1 MPNILILG
9 AGGIGLPIASA
20 LKHEEYNLVL
30 SDYSEEAIGKAKE
43 YFFNRKFDSECSL
56 DFHVG
61 DAISYLNDNKE
72 DFSIVVS
79 ALPYHMNK
87 EIAHLCIP
95 EGTPYVDLGGH
106 VDTTHCIRELAE
118 GYGCAPV
125 ASDQGLAPG
134 LVNIVA
140 EQAFEAVN
148 PEKRYR
154 QTKIKMAVGG
164 LPENRGLNPLDYIVT
179 WSVDGLINE
188 YEGEAEVLLGAE
200 RKKVPTLTGLETMT
214 VDGDELE
221 AFYTSGGSAHTIQS
235 MWDKGSSYPIPD
247 VTYKTLRYPGHM
259 EIVKWLMEQVE
270 FRRLD
275 MMDLFRY
282 GCPANEEK
290 DIVKFYVNAT
300 NGNLSYT
307 REHTFYASEDF
318 SAMQRATA
326 YSAAAAIQTMY
337 INMNLASLAAE
348 TESLALN
355 YSYFNRE
362 CFHERFRDAL
372 NRDRPEKEKEWSVR

>member
-1 MPNILILG
+1 MPKILILG

-20 LKHEEYNLVL
+20 LKREEYNLVL
-30 SDYSEEAIGKAKE
+30 SDYSQIAIDKAKE
-43 YFFNRKFDSECSL
+43 YFFNMMFDTQCSL

-61 DAISYLNDNKE
+61 DATEYLNDNKE
-72 DFSIVVS
+72 SFDIVVS

-87 EIAHLCIP
+87 KIAQLCIP
-95 EGTPYVDLGGH
+95 EGISYVDLGGH
-106 VDTTHCIRELAE
+106 VETTHFIRELAE
-118 GYGCAPV
+118 SYGSAPV

-134 LVNIVA
+134 LVNICA
-140 EQAFEAVN
+140 EEAFEAVKEN
-148 PEKRYR
+148 KYR
-154 QTKIKMAVGG
+154 SAKIKMAVGG

-188 YEGEAEVLLGAE
+188 YEGEAEILEGAE
-200 RKKVPTLTGLETMT
+200 RKRVPTLTGLETMT

-221 AFYTSGGSAHTIQS
+221 AFYTSGGSAHTIES
-235 MWDKGSSYPIPD
+235 MFNQTSRPIPD

-259 EIVKWLMEQVE
+259 KIVKWLMEQVE

-282 GCPANEEK
+282 GCKAGDEK
-290 DIVKFYVNAT
+290 DIVKFYVEAT
-300 NGNLSYT
+300 NGNLSYK

-337 INMNLASLAAE
+337 IKMTTLADE
-348 TESLALN
+348 TDSLALD
-355 YSYFNRE
+355 YSYFNRDL
-362 CFHERFRDAL
+362 FHERFRDAL
-372 NRDRPEKEKEWSVR
+372 NRDRPEKEKEWVV

>member
-1 MPNILILG
+1 MPKILILG

-20 LKHEEYNLVL
+20 LKREEYNLVL
-30 SDYSEEAIGKAKE
+30 SDYSQIAIDKAKE
-43 YFFNRKFDSECSL
+43 YFFNMMFDTQCSL

-61 DAISYLNDNKE
+61 DATEYLNDNKE
-72 DFSIVVS
+72 SFDIVVS

-87 EIAHLCIP
+87 DIASGCIYD
-95 EGTPYVDLGGH
+95 GIPYVDLGGH
-106 VDTTHCIRELAE
+106 VDTTNQIREHTEKNAS
-118 GYGCAPV
+118 APV

-134 LVNIVA
+134 LVNICA
-140 EQAFEAVN
+140 EEAFEAVKEN
-148 PEKRYR
+148 KYR
-154 QTKIKMAVGG
+154 SAKIKMAVGG

-188 YEGEAEVLLGAE
+188 YEGEADILEGAE
-200 RKKVPTLTGLETMT
+200 RKRVPTLTGLETMT

-221 AFYTSGGSAHTIQS
+221 AFYTSGGSAHTIES
-235 MWDKGSSYPIPD
+235 MFNQTSRPIPD

-259 EIVKWLMEQVE
+259 KIVKWLMEQVE

-282 GCPANEEK
+282 GCKAGDEK

-318 SAMQRATA
+318 SAMQRSTA
-326 YSAAAAIQTMY
+326 YSAAAAIQTLLRGVNSAPNRAWMKCA
-337 INMNLASLAAE
+337 ID
-348 TESLALN
+348 
-355 YSYFNRE
+355 YSYFNQSF
-362 CFHERFRDAL
+362 FHERFRDAL
-372 NRDRPEKEKEWSVR
+372 NRDRPEKEKEWVV

>member
-30 SDYSEEAIGKAKE
+30 SDCSEDAIGKAKE
-43 YFFNRKFDSECSL
+43 YFFNRKFDTQCSL
-56 DFHVG
+56 DFHLG
-61 DAISYLNDNKE
+61 DAIGYLNNNKE

-87 EIAHLCIP
+87 EIAHLCVPNGI
-95 EGTPYVDLGGH
+95 PYVDLGGH
-106 VDTTHCIRELAE
+106 VNTTHCIRELAE
-118 GYGCAPV
+118 SYGSAPV

-134 LVNIVA
+134 LVNICA
-140 EQAFEAVN
+140 EQA
-148 PEKRYR
+148 YR
-154 QTKIKMAVGG
+154 MVSEEIYRAAKIKMAVGG

-221 AFYTSGGSAHTIQS
+221 AFYTSGGSAHTIES
-235 MWDKGSSYPIPD
+235 MFNQTSRPIPD

-259 EIVKWLMEQVE
+259 ELVKWLMEQVE

-275 MMDLFRY
+275 MMDLFKY
-282 GCPANEEK
+282 GCPANGEK
-290 DIVKFYVNAT
+290 DIVKFYVEAT
-300 NGNLSYT
+300 NGNLSYK

-337 INMNLASLAAE
+337 VKMPNLAKE
-348 TESLALN
+348 TGSLALD
-355 YSYFNRE
+355 YSYFNRDV
-362 CFHERFRDAL
+362 FHERFRDAL
-372 NRDRPEKEKEWSVR
+372 NKDRPEKEKEWSVV